1 VSKIEEMCSL
11 AETTLVAAVGWND
24 RRVPGGS
31 IDEPGAGASRTDDV
45 THSPE
50 NDSLY
55 RKPAKKQKRQCRKH

>member
-1 VSKIEEMCSL
+1 L

-31 IDEPGAGASRTDDV
+31 IDEPGAGAGRTDDV
-45 THSPE
+45 THSPDAEE

-55 RKPAKKQKRQCRKH
+55 RKPAKKQKRQC